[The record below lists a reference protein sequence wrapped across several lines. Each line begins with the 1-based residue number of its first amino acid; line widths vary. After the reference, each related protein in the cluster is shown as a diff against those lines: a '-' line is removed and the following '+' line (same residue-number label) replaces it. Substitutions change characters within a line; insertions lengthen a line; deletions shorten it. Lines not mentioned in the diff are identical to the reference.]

1 MLRFL
6 TILGLSGVTC
16 ASAFAQGNSA
26 TLRRGFD
33 ATAPAVA
40 TAEELAQG
48 DLWVMQVDF
57 KPVRLIRVETT
68 DPKTGE
74 KREEL
79 FWYVVY
85 RAVNKSLKAPV
96 QDTGTVPV
104 NNYDPAPGP
113 SLFVPEFTLVTDDN
127 GRQQVYPDV
136 VIPEA
141 EDAVARREM
150 RGPDRKNVL
159 KNTVEVVQPVRPAD
173 DKAAAPIYGV
183 AMWRGIDPETDSF
196 KVYAGGFS
204 NGYRQVK
211 GPDGKP
217 LILRREIVLDYW
229 RPGDEFDPNER
240 EFIFRSEPRW
250 IYRADEAAPTDPG
263 LDALPTNKPAAAAS
277 APAAASPR

>member
-1 MLRFL
+1 MLRILFL
-6 TILGLSGVTC
+6 LAILCGLS
-16 ASAFAQGNSA
+16 ASAFSQGTTAS
-26 TLRRGFD
+26 LRRGFE

-48 DLWVMQVDF
+48 DLWVMEVDF
-57 KPVRLIRVETT
+57 KPVRLIRVATT
-68 DPKTGE
+68 DPQTGE

-79 FWYVVY
+79 FWYIVY
-85 RAVNKSLKAPV
+85 RAVNKSLKSPA
-96 QDTGTVPV
+96 QNTGTLPV

-113 SLFVPEFTLVTDDN
+113 SLLIPEFTLVTDDA

-141 EDAVARREM
+141 EAAIARREM
-150 RGPDRKNVL
+150 RGADRDNVL
-159 KNTVEVVQPVRPAD
+159 KNTVEVVQPVRPTD
-173 DKAAAPIYGV
+173 DKAAAPIYGM

-204 NGYRQVK
+204 NGYREAK

-240 EFIFRSEPRW
+240 EFLFRTQPRW

-263 LDALPTNKPAAAAS
+263 QDALKAASAAAATS
-277 APAAASPR
+277 RAAD